1 MKNAAVSNGC
11 CVSFVVLCS
20 VFGWFAGLAAAQ
32 GVGYSDTPKLP
43 GQPWRVHD
51 IDRPNP
57 PVVDPGPV
65 VPCVPVPPSDAIVLF
80 DGTNLDAWQMED
92 GSDAKWILKD
102 DGSMQVKPGSGTLM
116 TKAAFG
122 DMQLHIEWA
131 TPTPPVG
138 ESQHRGNSGVFLMGR
153 YEIQILDSFEN
164 KTYADGQAAAMY
176 GQHPPLVNASR
187 GPGQWQ
193 TYDIV
198 FEAPRFTSEGEL
210 VRPAY
215 VTVFHN
221 GVLVQNHQSFIGAT
235 VHRAVA
241 TYHPDSFEDP
251 THPVGPIKLQD
262 HGNPMRFRNIWVRPL
277 HAAESD
283 ETRAA
288 QEKQR
293 GDDEDEMD
301 DHHDE

>member
-1 MKNAAVSNGC
+1 
-11 CVSFVVLCS
+11 
-20 VFGWFAGLAAAQ
+20 
-32 GVGYSDTPKLP
+32 VGYSDTPMLP
-43 GQPWRVHD
+43 GQSWRVHD

-57 PVVDPGPV
+57 PIVDPGPA
-65 VPCVPVPPSDAIVLF
+65 VPCTAVRPSDAIALF
-80 DGTNLDAWQMED
+80 DGTNLDAWQQED

-116 TKAAFG
+116 TREKFG

-131 TPTPPVG
+131 TPKPPVG

-187 GPGQWQ
+187 APGQWQ

-198 FEAPRFTSEGEL
+198 FETPRFDEDGEL
-210 VRPAY
+210 IRPAY
-215 VTVFHN
+215 ATVFHN
-221 GVLVQNHQSFIGAT
+221 GVLVQNHMPFLGAT

-251 THPVGPIKLQD
+251 THPTGPIKLQD
-262 HGNPMRFRNIWVRPL
+262 HGNPMRFRNIWVRPIN
-277 HAAESD
+277 HAGETHATRIDMDKGMDKDDSRSD
-283 ETRAA
+283 S
-288 QEKQR
+288 
-293 GDDEDEMD
+293 DMD
-301 DHHDE
+301 QARRQSDH